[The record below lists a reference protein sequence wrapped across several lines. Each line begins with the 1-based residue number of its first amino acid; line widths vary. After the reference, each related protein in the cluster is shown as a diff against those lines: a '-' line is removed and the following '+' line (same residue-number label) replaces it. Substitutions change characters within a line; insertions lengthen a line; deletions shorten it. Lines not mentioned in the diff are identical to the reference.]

1 MRNKITT
8 VILTIVLIV
17 LVIGSVA
24 LGMAIYRDIVGTNS
38 EDIIYQIGNIIT
50 EEPKEKE
57 DKNLNIA
64 NQGISGTAQANIANN
79 ANTVQGDKSNT
90 DITINRFFY
99 NQLVENQK
107 IIYDKLFENK
117 DKLKQG
123 TYKID
128 FKETFSKM
136 LSDEDG
142 SKRLGQDYQTAI
154 EAFMHDNPDLFY
166 IDVNKMYLNIK
177 TTTKFL
183 TTKNEV
189 FISAKDGETYLSDE
203 FQDLE
208 QINALTQ

>member
-90 DITINRFFY
+90 DITINK
-99 NQLVENQK
+99 N
-107 IIYDKLFENK
+107 
-117 DKLKQG
+117 
-123 TYKID
+123 
-128 FKETFSKM
+128 
-136 LSDEDG
+136 
-142 SKRLGQDYQTAI
+142 
-154 EAFMHDNPDLFY
+154 
-166 IDVNKMYLNIK
+166 VNL
-177 TTTKFL
+177 
-183 TTKNEV
+183 
-189 FISAKDGETYLSDE
+189 
-203 FQDLE
+203 
-208 QINALTQ
+208 INL

>member
-99 NQLVENQK
+99 NQLV
-107 IIYDKLFENK
+107 
-117 DKLKQG
+117 
-123 TYKID
+123 
-128 FKETFSKM
+128 
-136 LSDEDG
+136 
-142 SKRLGQDYQTAI
+142 
-154 EAFMHDNPDLFY
+154 
-166 IDVNKMYLNIK
+166 
-177 TTTKFL
+177 
-183 TTKNEV
+183 
-189 FISAKDGETYLSDE
+189 
-203 FQDLE
+203 
-208 QINALTQ
+208 